1 MPPQRRSV
9 LVRLIAELT
18 TKAAPRILN
27 TGQAAGAITFYQ
39 DQVAWWTMNLG
50 LNLCMTKTRE

>member
-27 TGQAAGAITFYQ
+27 SGQVADAITFYQ
-39 DQVAWWTMNLG
+39 DQLAWWTMNW
-50 LNLCMTKTRE
+50 TKPLHD